1 VGYDA
6 VPLERLTALVV
17 RSEGDPFVVSPFL
30 EKSAA
35 LASPIGAL
43 GLDVHTWTETQS
55 PYELLHQKLGDVS
68 ALCVDGRMW
77 ADKLLRVQAAFPRTV
92 TSSAVAAI
100 SALRMKKSQNEI
112 DALRRAG
119 EAIDRVH
126 ANVPNWLKVGRTE
139 AEVGA
144 DIAKAILAEG
154 HVTAD
159 FIIVGSGPNS
169 ASPHH
174 EVSDRVIQ
182 AGDAVVVDIGG
193 SMPDGYCSDSTR
205 TYFMGT
211 PDEGYA
217 RDFEVLHQSQ
227 QAATKYVRPGV
238 TCESVDQVARDI
250 LTEAGLGELFIHRI
264 GHGIGLETHEDPYLV
279 SGNTTLMEEGFA
291 FSIEPGF
298 YRDGIAGAR
307 IEDIVICGS
316 DGPIVLNNRPRELVV
331 ID

>member
-1 VGYDA
+1 
-6 VPLERLTALVV
+6 
-17 RSEGDPFVVSPFL
+17 
-30 EKSAA
+30 
-35 LASPIGAL
+35 
-43 GLDVHTWTETQS
+43 
-55 PYELLHQKLGDVS
+55 
-68 ALCVDGRMW
+68 
-77 ADKLLRVQAAFPRTV
+77 
-92 TSSAVAAI
+92 
-100 SALRMKKSQNEI
+100 
-112 DALRRAG
+112 
-119 EAIDRVH
+119 
-126 ANVPNWLKVGRTE
+126 
-139 AEVGA
+139 
-144 DIAKAILAEG
+144 
-154 HVTAD
+154 
-159 FIIVGSGPNS
+159 
-169 ASPHH
+169 
-174 EVSDRVIQ
+174 
-182 AGDAVVVDIGG
+182 
-193 SMPDGYCSDSTR
+193 MPDGYCSDSTR

-227 QAATKYVRPGV
+227 QAATKYVKPGV